1 MTTYRAVRCLPR
13 TVRCLPLLALLGAA
27 LPSPGWAQPPAP
39 STEQMVQ
46 VDPIRCWWRTSAG
59 AVRIGETFDL
69 GLTCAVLENE
79 MVQVV
84 PDESRLGGAVI
95 QMAPWEIAASSH
107 PSDLRSGQRR
117 FFQYQYTMR
126 ILNPDAVGVDVP
138 IPIVLLH
145 YRVNSKIAANAS
157 LQGRDLTYVLPP
169 LTVRVLSMVTADS
182 PDIRD
187 SSGQSF
193 SVPEELR
200 LRAGVL
206 EIAAIT
212 LAALGVLMI
221 VVVLVR
227 FVRGARKGTV
237 AGERLLGDHAILA
250 RADRELSDV
259 QRDAGQ
265 GWNESLAGR
274 ALAASRIAAACA
286 LDRPVSQGPSAP
298 GMRTEGRLM
307 TRRFL
312 GRGAPI
318 TLSSAATSDDVA
330 RELAR
335 MSVDGDPVRRQTLE
349 GLLTAL
355 TTFGQ
360 MQYGRET
367 AADRGS
373 LDAAL
378 SGAIA
383 STRRLKSERMWPK
396 RSFRRWTARAAQ
408 PEHQT

>member
-1 MTTYRAVRCLPR
+1 MLEARNCGWVDDMTTYRTVWCLW
-13 TVRCLPLLALLGAA
+13 LLALLGAA
-27 LPSPGWAQPPAP
+27 RPSPGWAQQPAP

-46 VDPIRCWWRTSAG
+46 VDPIRCWGRTSAR
-59 AVRIGETFDL
+59 AVRIAETYDL
-69 GLTCAVLENE
+69 TLTCAVLDNE

-107 PSDLRSGQRR
+107 PLDLRSGQRR

-126 ILNPDAVGVDVP
+126 ILNPDAVGKDVP

-157 LQGRDLTYVLPP
+157 VQGRDLTYVLPP

-212 LAALGVLMI
+212 LAALGLLMI

-259 QRDAGQ
+259 QRGAEQ

-286 LDRPVSQGPSAP
+286 L
-298 GMRTEGRLM
+298 E
-307 TRRFL
+307 
-312 GRGAPI
+312 RGAFP
-318 TLSSAATSDDVA
+318 
-330 RELAR
+330 
-335 MSVDGDPVRRQTLE
+335 
-349 GLLTAL
+349 
-355 TTFGQ
+355 
-360 MQYGRET
+360 
-367 AADRGS
+367 
-373 LDAAL
+373 
-378 SGAIA
+378 
-383 STRRLKSERMWPK
+383 
-396 RSFRRWTARAAQ
+396 
-408 PEHQT
+408 

>member
-1 MTTYRAVRCLPR
+1 MAGSTTSR
-13 TVRCLPLLALLGAA
+13 TVRCLSLLALLGVA
-27 LPSPGWAQPPAP
+27 LPSPARPQQPAP

-59 AVRIGETFDL
+59 AVRIGETYEL
-69 GLTCAVLENE
+69 TLTCAVLENE
-79 MVQVV
+79 MVQVA
-84 PDESRLGGAVI
+84 PDESRLAGAVI
-95 QMAPWEIAASSH
+95 QMAPWEIVASSH
-107 PSDLRSGQRR
+107 PLDLRSGQRR
-117 FFQYQYTMR
+117 FFQYRYTLR

-145 YRVNSKIAANAS
+145 YRINSKIAANAS
-157 LQGRDLTYVLPP
+157 LQGRDLTYVLPA
-169 LTVRVLSMVTADS
+169 LTVRVLSMVSADS

-187 SSGQSF
+187 SSDQSF
-193 SVPEELR
+193 SGIEDLR
-200 LRAGVL
+200 LRAGAL

-212 LAALGVLMI
+212 LAALGLLMI

-227 FVRGARKGTV
+227 LVRGARKGTA

-250 RADRELSDV
+250 RTGRELSSV
-259 QRDAGQ
+259 QRDTEQ

-286 LDRPVSQGPSAP
+286 LERPVTQGPTTP
-298 GMRTEGRLM
+298 HMRAEGRLM
-307 TRRFL
+307 ARRFL
-312 GRGAPI
+312 GRGTPI

-360 MQYGRET
+360 MQYGRGT
-367 AADRGS
+367 GADRGA

-378 SGAIA
+378 AGAIA
-383 STRRLKSERMWPK
+383 SALRLKSERMWPT
-396 RSFRRWTARAAQ
+396 RSVRRWTARAVE

>member
-1 MTTYRAVRCLPR
+1 VAGSTIYR
-13 TVRCLPLLALLGAA
+13 TVRCVSLLAALGAA
-27 LPSPGWAQPPAP
+27 LPSPGWAQQPAP

-59 AVRIGETFDL
+59 AVRIGETFEL
-69 GLTCAVLENE
+69 ALTCAALENE

-84 PDESRLGGAVI
+84 PDESRLAGAVI

-107 PSDLRSGQRR
+107 PLDLRSGQRR
-117 FFQYQYTMR
+117 FFQYQYTLR
-126 ILNPDAVGVDVP
+126 ILNPDAVGMDVP

-145 YRVNSKIAANAS
+145 YRVNSKVAANAS
-157 LQGRDLTYVLPP
+157 LQGRDLTYILPP

-193 SVPEELR
+193 SGIEELR

-206 EIAAIT
+206 EIVAIT
-212 LAALGVLMI
+212 LAALGLLMI

-250 RADRELSDV
+250 RAARELSDV
-259 QRDAGQ
+259 QRDVEQ
-265 GWNESLAGR
+265 EWNEALAGR

-286 LDRPVSQGPSAP
+286 LDRPVTQGPAAP
-298 GMRTEGRLM
+298 DMRAEGRLM
-307 TRRFL
+307 ARRFL
-312 GRGAPI
+312 GRGTPI

-330 RELAR
+330 RALAR

-360 MQYGRET
+360 MQYGRGA

-378 SGAIA
+378 AGAIA
-383 STRRLKSERMWPK
+383 STLRLKSERMWPK

>member
-1 MTTYRAVRCLPR
+1 
-13 TVRCLPLLALLGAA
+13 
-27 LPSPGWAQPPAP
+27 
-39 STEQMVQ
+39 
-46 VDPIRCWWRTSAG
+46 
-59 AVRIGETFDL
+59 VRIGETFEL
-69 GLTCAVLENE
+69 ALTCAVLENE

-107 PSDLRSGQRR
+107 PLDLRSGQRR

-126 ILNPDAVGVDVP
+126 ILNPDAVGMDVP

-212 LAALGVLMI
+212 LAALGLLMI

-237 AGERLLGDHAILA
+237 AGERLLGDRAILG

-265 GWNESLAGR
+265 GWNEPLAGR

-286 LDRPVSQGPSAP
+286 MD
-298 GMRTEGRLM
+298 
-307 TRRFL
+307 RRFL

-349 GLLTAL
+349 GLLAAL

-360 MQYGRET
+360 MQYGRGT

-396 RSFRRWTARAAQ
+396 SSFRRWTARAAE